1 LTSGDFKN
9 VKVYLIGFFVEID
22 FKDKKLKDLC
32 DPQGSA
38 QRRLGADM
46 ARKLKTRIAD
56 LRAALSVNELL
67 AGRPHPLTG
76 KRTGQFALDLVQ
88 PQRLVF
94 EPDHDPVPQTEDGGI
109 DWSQVTRVIIVWIG
123 DYHD

>member
-1 LTSGDFKN
+1 MK
-9 VKVYLIGFFVEID
+9 ID
-22 FKDKKLKDLC
+22 FKDKRLEDLC

-38 QRRLGADM
+38 QRKLGTNM
-46 ARKLKTRIAD
+46 ARKLKARITD
-56 LRAALSVNELL
+56 LKAALSVKELSV
-67 AGRPHPLTG
+67 GRPHPLIG
-76 KRTGQFALDLVQ
+76 NRAGQFAVDLGHL
-88 PQRLVF
+88 QRLVF